1 MNKLWKVV
9 RVLLFAVFLS
19 VIAGAIFA
27 ILYGDEITK
36 IFVKEINKH
45 LEAKIEVGDMRFSML
60 KKFPA
65 ASLEFKDITIYTPTN
80 FTKKEDPR
88 FNNDT
93 VLIAENLFLQFSL
106 TDIFKKNYK
115 IKVIHI
121 KNGRIHIEVS
131 DNGEKNFIV
140 WKTTSDTETSKVK
153 LQLKDVRFTN
163 MEASY
168 FNRMNHSDFK
178 FFLNRLNMRGELSKD
193 SGRLDISSDLLI
205 RDLLIKK
212 TSYLKNM
219 NAVTSFKLQGVSG
232 NYDIIKG
239 KISVS
244 DLDFRIAGQ
253 FLTNPEKKMNLNII
267 GEKLDISNLV
277 NILPEKIS
285 KNINNYQGKGILSI
299 NSTLSGQYG
308 PGIVPHI
315 ESGFLITD
323 SEIKEKNTDYYL
335 KINKVSGS
343 FTNGSD
349 NKWLTTVLDINHYE
363 VNIGESILN
372 GRCVFTGFPNPI
384 IDFHASGEIDFSN
397 FIGFFNIKKI
407 EKCSGTIYTDIS
419 LSGKLTENRK
429 QGWEFL
435 INMDPSGYLEFDDVT
450 LKTTGSYFEF
460 NNVFGRLNLR
470 DKIMLDGIR
479 MNIGG
484 DEIQIDGKIGNVL
497 SQISGKDK
505 PLVLEATVRAEHFNP
520 SVFLDSLIQKD
531 EKNYNSK
538 PYIFPEN
545 FYMDLKL
552 HIGLLNYK
560 KFTANTFSGNL
571 LYKPGMLNFN
581 SVTFKSMKGNFSG
594 SSVVFQDINGQFLIR
609 TQSNLENINI
619 KELFYTFNNFGQKFI
634 TDKHVNGMLTG
645 EISFSSQWTNSLQ
658 IRKKKILAESS
669 VKITDGELIEFE
681 PMLGLARYINVSE
694 LKHIHFSELVN
705 RIIIRDEIITIS
717 QMDIHSSAFNISL
730 SGTHN
735 FDNNFS
741 YKTKVLLSEV
751 LAGKTKRIKSGTEEF
766 GEVEDDG
773 LGKTS
778 LYLSIAGNTDDY
790 KVSYDT
796 KTAMQKVKKDLN
808 NEKKELK
815 KILHQELGLFRKDTS
830 TYSSDN
836 LSNKNKFKIIWGE
849 PEKDSSKIDTI
860 PKSSFRIL
868 WEENDTSEINK
879 L

>member
-1 MNKLWKVV
+1 MNRLWKIF

-19 VIAGAIFA
+19 IIAGAIFA

-65 ASLEFKDITIYTPTN
+65 AALELKNITVYTPTN
-80 FTKKEDPR
+80 FTKKEKSR

-106 TDIFKKNYK
+106 TDLFKKNYL
-115 IKVIHI
+115 IKAIHV
-121 KNGRIHIEVS
+121 KNGHLNIEVS
-131 DNGEKNFIV
+131 NNNEKNFII
-140 WKTTSDTETSKVK
+140 WKTTNDTETSKVK

-163 MEASY
+163 MEAAY

-178 FFLNRLNMRGELSKD
+178 FFLNRLNLRGELSKD
-193 SGRLDISSDLLI
+193 SGRLEISSDLLI
-205 RDLLIKK
+205 RDLLINK
-212 TSYLKNM
+212 TSYLQNM
-219 NAVTSFKLQGVSG
+219 HAVTSFKLQVISG

-239 KISVS
+239 EISVS

-253 FLTNPEKKMNLNII
+253 LFTRPEKKMNLNII
-267 GEKLDISNLV
+267 GEKLDINNLV

-285 KNINNYQGKGILSI
+285 NNIINYHGKGTLNI
-299 NSTLSGQYG
+299 NSTLSGRYG
-308 PGIVPHI
+308 HGIIPHI
-315 ESGFLITD
+315 KSGFLLTD
-323 SEIKEKNTDYYL
+323 SEIKEENTGYYL
-335 KINKVSGS
+335 KIKKVSGS

-349 NKWLTTVLDINHYE
+349 NNRLTTVLDFNHYE
-363 VNIGESILN
+363 ANIGESLLN
-372 GRCVFTGFPNPI
+372 GRCVLTGFPNPI
-384 IDFHASGEIDFSN
+384 IDFDASGEIDFSN
-397 FIGFFNIKKI
+397 FIRFFNINKI
-407 EKCSGTIYTDIS
+407 EKCSGIIYTDIN

-429 QGWEFL
+429 HGWEFL
-435 INMDPSGYLEFDDVT
+435 QNLDPRGYIEFDNVS
-450 LKTTGSYFEF
+450 LKTTGSYIEF
-460 NNVFGRLNLR
+460 NNVYGRLDFK
-470 DKIMLDGIR
+470 DKVLLDGIR

-484 DEIQIDGKIGNVL
+484 DEIQIDGKIGNLL

-505 PLVLEATVRAEHFNP
+505 PLVLEATVHAEHFNP
-520 SVFLDSLIQKD
+520 SVFLDSLRQKD
-531 EKNYNSK
+531 KKNHDSK

-571 LYKPGMLNFN
+571 LYKPGMLNLN

-594 SSVVFQDINGQFLIR
+594 SSVVFQNINGQLLTR

-645 EISFSSQWTNSLQ
+645 EINFSSQWTNSLQ
-658 IRKKKILAESS
+658 IIKKNILAESS

-681 PMLGLARYINVSE
+681 PMLGLARYTNVSE

-705 RIIIRDEIITIS
+705 RIIIRDEIITIP
-717 QMDIHSSAFNISL
+717 QMDINSSAFNISL
-730 SGTHN
+730 SGTHH
-735 FDNNFS
+735 FDNTFS
-741 YKTKVLLSEV
+741 YKTKILLSEV
-751 LAGKTKRIKSGTEEF
+751 LAGKTNRKKSGTEEF
-766 GEVEDDG
+766 GEIEDDG
-773 LGKTS
+773 FGKTS
-778 LYLSIAGNTDDY
+778 LYLSINGNTDDY
-790 KVSYDT
+790 IVSYDT
-796 KTAMQKVKKDLN
+796 KTAMQEVKKNLN

-815 KILHQELGLFRKDTS
+815 KILNQELGLFRKDTS

-836 LSNKNKFKIIWGE
+836 LSNKTKFKIIWDE
-849 PEKDSSKIDTI
+849 SQKDSLVIDTI

-868 WEENDTSEINK
+868 WEENDTSEIK
-879 L
+879 

>member
-1 MNKLWKVV
+1 MNKLWKIV

-19 VIAGAIFA
+19 IIAGAIFA

-36 IFVKEINKH
+36 IFIKEINKH

-60 KKFPA
+60 KKFPSA
-65 ASLEFKDITIYTPTN
+65 ALEFKNITIYTPPN
-80 FTKKEDPR
+80 FTKNEDSR
-88 FNNDT
+88 FIHDA
-93 VLIAENLFLQFSL
+93 VLLAENLFLQFSL
-106 TDIFKKNYK
+106 TDLFKKNYI
-115 IKVIHI
+115 IKAIHI
-121 KNGRIHIEVS
+121 KNGNLHIEIS

-140 WKTTSDTETSKVK
+140 WKTTSDTATSKVK

-163 MEASY
+163 MKTRY
-168 FNRMNHSDFK
+168 FNRMNHSDFE
-178 FFLNRLNMRGELSKD
+178 FFINRLNMRGELSKN
-193 SGRLDISSDLLI
+193 SGRLEISSDLLI
-205 RDLLIKK
+205 RDLSINK
-212 TSYLKNM
+212 TSYLKNI
-219 NAVTSFKLQGVSG
+219 NAVTSFKLQAINS

-239 KISVS
+239 KISIS

-253 FLTNPEKKMNLNII
+253 FLTRAEKKMNLNII
-267 GEKLDISNLV
+267 GENLDISKLV
-277 NILPEKIS
+277 IILPEKIS
-285 KNINNYQGKGILSI
+285 NSIKNYQGKGVLNL

-308 PGIVPHI
+308 PGIIPHI
-315 ESGFLITD
+315 ESDFLITD
-323 SEIKEKNTDYYL
+323 GEIKEKNTDYYL

-343 FTNGSD
+343 ITNGSD
-349 NKWLTTVLDINHYE
+349 NKWLTTNLDINHYE
-363 VNIGESILN
+363 VNIGENILN
-372 GRCVFTGFPNPI
+372 GRCALTGFPNPI
-384 IDFHASGEIDFSN
+384 IDFQASGEIDFAKL
-397 FIGFFNIKKI
+397 IGFFDIKKI
-407 EKCSGTIYTDIS
+407 EKGSGTIYADIN
-419 LSGKLTENRK
+419 LSGKLAENKK

-435 INMDPSGYLEFDDVT
+435 QNLDPRGYLEFDNVY
-450 LKTTGSYFEF
+450 LKTKGSYFEF
-460 NNVFGRLNLR
+460 NNVNGRLKFE
-470 DKIMLDGIR
+470 DKILLDRII

-484 DEIQIDGKIGNVL
+484 DEIEIDGKIGNVL

-520 SVFLDSLIQKD
+520 SFFLDSLSKK
-531 EKNYNSK
+531 ESVNHGSK

-545 FYMDLKL
+545 FYMDLNL
-552 HIGLLNYK
+552 DIGLLDYK
-560 KFTANTFSGNL
+560 KFTANTFRGNL

-594 SSVVFQDINGQFLIR
+594 SSVVFQDINGQFLTR

-634 TDKHVNGMLTG
+634 TDKHINGMLTG

-658 IRKKKILAESS
+658 IIKKNILAESS

-705 RIIIRDEIITIS
+705 RIIIRDEKITIP

-730 SGTHN
+730 SGTHY
-735 FDNNFS
+735 FNNHFS

-751 LAGKTKRIKSGTEEF
+751 LAGKTKRIKPVTEEF
-766 GEVEDDG
+766 GEIKDDEF
-773 LGKTS
+773 GKTS
-778 LYLSIAGNTDDY
+778 LYLSIYGNTGDY

-796 KTAMQKVKKDLN
+796 KTAMLEVKKDLN

-815 KILHQELGLFRKDTS
+815 KILNQELGLFRKDTS
-830 TYSSDN
+830 NYSSDN
-836 LSNKNKFKIIWGE
+836 LSNKNKFKIIWDE
-849 PEKDSSKIDTI
+849 SQKDSSKIDTI

-868 WEENDTSEINK
+868 WEENDTTEIK
-879 L
+879 

>member
-1 MNKLWKVV
+1 MNKLWKIV

-19 VIAGAIFA
+19 IIAGAIFA

-36 IFVKEINKH
+36 IFIKEINKH

-60 KKFPA
+60 KKFPSA
-65 ASLEFKDITIYTPTN
+65 ALEFKNITIYTPPN
-80 FTKKEDPR
+80 FTKNEDSR
-88 FNNDT
+88 FIHDA
-93 VLIAENLFLQFSL
+93 VLLAENLFLQFSL
-106 TDIFKKNYK
+106 TDLFKKNYI
-115 IKVIHI
+115 IKAIHI
-121 KNGRIHIEVS
+121 KNGNLHIEIS

-140 WKTTSDTETSKVK
+140 WKTTSDTATSKVK

-163 MEASY
+163 MKTRY
-168 FNRMNHSDFK
+168 FNRMNHSDFE
-178 FFLNRLNMRGELSKD
+178 FFINRLNMRGELSKN
-193 SGRLDISSDLLI
+193 SGRLEISSDLLI
-205 RDLLIKK
+205 RDLSINK
-212 TSYLKNM
+212 TSYLKNI
-219 NAVTSFKLQGVSG
+219 NAVTSFKLQAINS

-239 KISVS
+239 KISIS

-253 FLTNPEKKMNLNII
+253 FLTRAEKKMNLNII
-267 GEKLDISNLV
+267 GENLDISKLV
-277 NILPEKIS
+277 IILPEKIS
-285 KNINNYQGKGILSI
+285 NSIKNYQGKGVLNL

-308 PGIVPHI
+308 PGIIPHI
-315 ESGFLITD
+315 ESDFLITD
-323 SEIKEKNTDYYL
+323 GEIKEKNTDYYL

-343 FTNGSD
+343 ITNGSD
-349 NKWLTTVLDINHYE
+349 NKWLTTNLDINHYE
-363 VNIGESILN
+363 VNIGENILN
-372 GRCVFTGFPNPI
+372 GRCALTGFPNPI
-384 IDFHASGEIDFSN
+384 INFQASGEIDFAKL
-397 FIGFFNIKKI
+397 IGFFDIKKI
-407 EKCSGTIYTDIS
+407 EKGSGTIYADIN
-419 LSGKLTENRK
+419 LSGKLAENKK

-435 INMDPSGYLEFDDVT
+435 QNLDPRGYLEFDNVY
-450 LKTTGSYFEF
+450 LKTKGSYFEF
-460 NNVFGRLNLR
+460 NNVNGRLKFE
-470 DKIMLDGIR
+470 DKILLDRII

-484 DEIQIDGKIGNVL
+484 DKIEIDGKIGNVL

-520 SVFLDSLIQKD
+520 SFFLDSLSKK
-531 EKNYNSK
+531 ESVNHGSK

-545 FYMDLKL
+545 FYMDLNL
-552 HIGLLNYK
+552 DIGLLDYK
-560 KFTANTFSGNL
+560 KFTANTFRGNL

-594 SSVVFQDINGQFLIR
+594 SSVVFQDINGQFLTR

-634 TDKHVNGMLTG
+634 TDKHINGMLTG

-658 IRKKKILAESS
+658 IIKKNILAESS

-705 RIIIRDEIITIS
+705 RIIIRDEKITIP

-730 SGTHN
+730 SGTHY
-735 FDNNFS
+735 FNNHFS

-751 LAGKTKRIKSGTEEF
+751 LAGKTKRIKPVTEEF
-766 GEVEDDG
+766 GEIKDDEF
-773 LGKTS
+773 GKTS
-778 LYLSIAGNTDDY
+778 LYLSIYGNTGDY

-796 KTAMQKVKKDLN
+796 KTAMLEVKKDLN

-815 KILHQELGLFRKDTS
+815 KILNQELGLFRKDTS
-830 TYSSDN
+830 NYSSDN
-836 LSNKNKFKIIWGE
+836 LSNKNKFKIIWDE
-849 PEKDSSKIDTI
+849 SQKDSSKIDTI

-868 WEENDTSEINK
+868 WEENDTTEIN
-879 L
+879 

>member
-1 MNKLWKVV
+1 MNRLWKIV

-19 VIAGAIFA
+19 IIAGAIFA

-45 LEAKIEVGDMRFSML
+45 LEAKIEVGYMRFSML

-65 ASLEFKDITIYTPTN
+65 AALELKNITVYTTTN
-80 FTKKEDPR
+80 ITKKEKFR

-93 VLIAENLFLQFSL
+93 VLIAESLFLQFSL
-106 TDIFKKNYK
+106 TDLFKRNYL
-115 IKVIHI
+115 IKAIHV
-121 KNGRIHIEVS
+121 KNGHLNIEVS
-131 DNGEKNFIV
+131 NNNEKNFII
-140 WKTTSDTETSKVK
+140 WKTTNDTETSKVK

-163 MEASY
+163 MEAAY
-168 FNRMNHSDFK
+168 FNRINHSDFK
-178 FFLNRLNMRGELSKD
+178 FFLNRLNLRGELSKD
-193 SGRLDISSDLLI
+193 SGRLEISSDLLI
-205 RDLLIKK
+205 RDLLINK

-219 NAVTSFKLQGVSG
+219 NAVTSFKLQVISG

-244 DLDFRIAGQ
+244 GLGFRIAGQ
-253 FLTNPEKKMNLNII
+253 LFTRPEKKMNLNII
-267 GEKLDISNLV
+267 GEKLDINNLV

-285 KNINNYQGKGILSI
+285 NNIINYHAKGVLNI
-299 NSTLSGQYG
+299 NSTLSGRYG
-308 PGIVPHI
+308 RGIVPHI
-315 ESGFLITD
+315 KSGFLLTD
-323 SEIKEKNTDYYL
+323 GEIKEENTGYYL
-335 KINKVSGS
+335 KIKKVSGS

-349 NKWLTTVLDINHYE
+349 NKWLTTVLDFNHYE
-363 VNIGESILN
+363 ANIGESLLN
-372 GRCVFTGFPNPI
+372 GRCVLTGFPNPI
-384 IDFHASGEIDFSN
+384 IDFDASGEIDFSN
-397 FIGFFNIKKI
+397 FIRFFNINKI
-407 EKCSGTIYTDIS
+407 EKCSGIIYTDIN

-429 QGWEFL
+429 RGWEFL
-435 INMDPSGYLEFDDVT
+435 QNLDPQGYIEFDDVG
-450 LKTTGSYFEF
+450 LKNAGSYIEF
-460 NNVFGRLNLR
+460 NNVYGRLDFK
-470 DKIMLDGIR
+470 DKVLLDGIR

-484 DEIQIDGKIGNVL
+484 DEMQIDGKIGNLL

-520 SVFLDSLIQKD
+520 SVFLDSLMQKD
-531 EKNYNSK
+531 KKNHDSK
-538 PYIFPEN
+538 PFIFPEN

-594 SSVVFQDINGQFLIR
+594 SSVVFQNINGQFLTR
-609 TQSNLENINI
+609 TQTNLENINI

-658 IRKKKILAESS
+658 IIKKNILAESS

-705 RIIIRDEIITIS
+705 RIIIRDEIITIP

-730 SGTHN
+730 SGTHH
-735 FDNNFS
+735 FDNTFS

-751 LAGKTKRIKSGTEEF
+751 LAGKTNRKKSGTEEF
-766 GEVEDDG
+766 GEIEDDG
-773 LGKTS
+773 FGKTS
-778 LYLSIAGNTDDY
+778 FYLSINGNTDDY
-790 KVSYDT
+790 IVSYDT
-796 KTAMQKVKKDLN
+796 KTAMQEVKKNLN

-815 KILHQELGLFRKDTS
+815 KILNQELGLFRKDTS

-836 LSNKNKFKIIWGE
+836 LSNKNKFKIIWDE
-849 PEKDSSKIDTI
+849 SQKDSLIIDTI

-868 WEENDTSEINK
+868 WEEDDTSGIK
-879 L
+879 

>member
-1 MNKLWKVV
+1 MNRLWKIV

-19 VIAGAIFA
+19 IIAGAIFA

-45 LEAKIEVGDMRFSML
+45 LEAKIEVGYMRFSML

-65 ASLEFKDITIYTPTN
+65 AALELKNITVYTTTN
-80 FTKKEDPR
+80 ITKKEKFR

-93 VLIAENLFLQFSL
+93 VLIAESLFLQFSL
-106 TDIFKKNYK
+106 TDLFKRNYL
-115 IKVIHI
+115 IKAIHV
-121 KNGRIHIEVS
+121 KNGHLNIEVS
-131 DNGEKNFIV
+131 NNNEKNFII
-140 WKTTSDTETSKVK
+140 WKTTNDTETSKVK

-163 MEASY
+163 MEAAY
-168 FNRMNHSDFK
+168 FNRINHSDFK
-178 FFLNRLNMRGELSKD
+178 FFLNRLNLRGELSKD
-193 SGRLDISSDLLI
+193 SGRLEISSDLLI
-205 RDLLIKK
+205 RDLLINK

-219 NAVTSFKLQGVSG
+219 NAVTSFKLQVISG

-244 DLDFRIAGQ
+244 GLGFRIAGQ
-253 FLTNPEKKMNLNII
+253 LFTRPEKKMNLNII
-267 GEKLDISNLV
+267 GEKLDINNLV

-285 KNINNYQGKGILSI
+285 NNIINYHGKGTLNI
-299 NSTLSGQYG
+299 NSTLSGRYG
-308 PGIVPHI
+308 HGIVPHI
-315 ESGFLITD
+315 KSGFLLTD
-323 SEIKEKNTDYYL
+323 SEIKEENTGYYL
-335 KINKVSGS
+335 KIKKVSGS

-349 NKWLTTVLDINHYE
+349 NKWLTTVLDFNHYE
-363 VNIGESILN
+363 ANIGESLLN
-372 GRCVFTGFPNPI
+372 GRCVLTGFPNPI
-384 IDFHASGEIDFSN
+384 IDFDASGEIDFSN
-397 FIGFFNIKKI
+397 FIRFFNINKI
-407 EKCSGTIYTDIS
+407 EKCSGIIYTDIN

-429 QGWEFL
+429 RGWEFL
-435 INMDPSGYLEFDDVT
+435 QNLDPQGYIEFDDVG
-450 LKTTGSYFEF
+450 LKNAGSYIEF
-460 NNVFGRLNLR
+460 NNVYGRLDFK
-470 DKIMLDGIR
+470 DKVLLDGIR

-484 DEIQIDGKIGNVL
+484 DEMQIDGKIGNLL

-520 SVFLDSLIQKD
+520 SVFLDSLMQKD
-531 EKNYNSK
+531 KKNHDSK
-538 PYIFPEN
+538 PFIFPEN

-594 SSVVFQDINGQFLIR
+594 SSVVFQNINGQFLTR
-609 TQSNLENINI
+609 TQTNLENINI

-658 IRKKKILAESS
+658 IIKKNILAESS

-705 RIIIRDEIITIS
+705 RIIIRDEIITIP

-730 SGTHN
+730 SGTHH
-735 FDNNFS
+735 FDNTFS

-751 LAGKTKRIKSGTEEF
+751 LAGKTNRKKSGTEEF
-766 GEVEDDG
+766 GEIEDDG
-773 LGKTS
+773 FGKTS
-778 LYLSIAGNTDDY
+778 FYLSINGNTDDY
-790 KVSYDT
+790 IVSYDT
-796 KTAMQKVKKDLN
+796 KTAMQEVKKNLN

-815 KILHQELGLFRKDTS
+815 KILNQELGLFRKDTS

-836 LSNKNKFKIIWGE
+836 LSNKNKFKIIWDE
-849 PEKDSSKIDTI
+849 SQKDSLIIDTI

-868 WEENDTSEINK
+868 WEEDDTSGIK
-879 L
+879 

>member
-1 MNKLWKVV
+1 MNKLWKIV

-19 VIAGAIFA
+19 IIAGVIFA

-36 IFVKEINKH
+36 IFVKEINKQ

-60 KKFPA
+60 KKFPGA
-65 ASLEFKDITIYTPTN
+65 ALELKNITVYTPTN
-80 FTKKEDPR
+80 FTKNEDSR
-88 FNNDT
+88 FINDT
-93 VLIAENLFLQFSL
+93 VLRAENLFLQFSL
-106 TDIFKKNYK
+106 IDLFRKNYL
-115 IKVIHI
+115 IKAIHI
-121 KNGRIHIEVS
+121 KNGNLHIEIS

-140 WKTTSDTETSKVK
+140 WKTTSDTTSSKVK
-153 LQLKDVRFTN
+153 LQLKDVLLTN
-163 MEASY
+163 IEASY
-168 FNRMNHSDFK
+168 FNRMNHSDFN

-193 SGRLDISSDLLI
+193 SGRLEISSDLLI
-205 RDLLIKK
+205 RNLSINKV
-212 TSYLKNM
+212 SYLQNM
-219 NAVTSFKLQGVSG
+219 NAVTSFKLQAANN
-232 NYDIIKG
+232 NYEIIKG

-244 DLDFRIAGQ
+244 DLDFQIAGR
-253 FLTNPEKKMNLNII
+253 FLTKPEKKMHLNII

-285 KNINNYQGKGILSI
+285 KNINNYQGKGILNIS
-299 NSTLSGQYG
+299 STLSGRYG
-308 PGIVPHI
+308 HGIAPHI
-315 ESGFLITD
+315 VSGFLITD
-323 SEIKEKNTDYYL
+323 SEIKEENSGYYL
-335 KINKVSGS
+335 KIKKVSGS
-343 FTNGSD
+343 FTNGSN

-372 GRCVFTGFPNPI
+372 GKCVLTGFPNPI

-397 FIGFFNIKKI
+397 FIGFFNIPKI
-407 EKCSGTIYTDIS
+407 EKCSGTIYTDIN
-419 LSGKLTENRK
+419 LSGNLAENRK

-435 INMDPSGYLEFDDVT
+435 QNSDPYGYLEFDDVSF
-450 LKTTGSYFEF
+450 KATGSYFEF
-460 NNVFGRLNLR
+460 NNVYGRLNFR
-470 DKIMLDGIR
+470 DQVFLDRIR
-479 MNIGG
+479 MNIGS
-484 DEIQIDGKIGNVL
+484 DEIQIDGKIGNLL

-505 PLVLEATVRAEHFNP
+505 PLVLEASVHAEHFNP
-520 SVFLDSLIQKD
+520 SVFLDSLS
-531 EKNYNSK
+531 KNDKKNHDSK

-552 HIGLLNYK
+552 HIGLLNYMK
-560 KFTANTFSGNL
+560 LSANTFNGSL
-571 LYKPGMLNFN
+571 LYKPGMLNLN

-594 SSVVFQDINGQFLIR
+594 SIVVFQDINGQFLTR

-658 IRKKKILAESS
+658 IIKKNILAESS

-705 RIIIRDEIITIS
+705 RIIIRDEIITIP

-730 SGTHN
+730 SGTHH

-766 GEVEDDG
+766 GEIEDDG
-773 LGKTS
+773 FGKTS
-778 LYLSIAGNTDDY
+778 LYLSITGNTDDY

-815 KILHQELGLFRKDTS
+815 KILNQELDLFRKDTS
-830 TYSSDN
+830 TYSSGN
-836 LSNKNKFKIIWGE
+836 LSNKNKFKIIWDE
-849 PEKDSSKIDTI
+849 SEKDSSIIDTL
-860 PKSSFRIL
+860 PKSSFMIL
-868 WEENDTSEINK
+868 WEENDTSEIK
-879 L
+879 

>member
-1 MNKLWKVV
+1 MNKLWKIV

-45 LEAKIEVGDMRFSML
+45 LEAKIEVGDIKFSML

-65 ASLEFKDITIYTPTN
+65 AALEFKNITIYTPTN
-80 FTKKEDPR
+80 STKKEDPR

-106 TDIFKKNYK
+106 TDLFKKNYI
-115 IKVIHI
+115 IKAIHI
-121 KNGRIHIEVS
+121 KNGNVHIEIS
-131 DNGEKNFIV
+131 DNGDKNFIV
-140 WKTTSDTETSKVK
+140 WKTTSNTETSKVK

-163 MEASY
+163 MEARY
-168 FNRMNHSDFK
+168 LNRMNHSDFK
-178 FFLNRLNMRGELSKD
+178 FLLNRLNMRGELSKD

-205 RDLLIKK
+205 RNILIRKI
-212 TSYLKNM
+212 SYLQNI
-219 NAVTSFKLQGVSG
+219 NAVTSFKLQAANN

-239 KISVS
+239 KIKVS
-244 DLDFRIAGQ
+244 DLNFQIAGQ
-253 FLTNPEKKMNLNII
+253 FLTTPEKKMNINII
-267 GEKLDISNLV
+267 GEKLDIGNLV

-285 KNINNYQGKGILSI
+285 KNINNYQGKGFLNI
-299 NSTLSGQYG
+299 NTTLSGRYG
-308 PGIVPHI
+308 RGIVPHI

-323 SEIKEKNTDYYL
+323 GEIKEENRDYYL
-335 KINKVSGS
+335 KIMKVSGS

-349 NKWLTTVLDINHYE
+349 NTWVTTVLDLNHYE
-363 VNIGESILN
+363 ASIGESVLN
-372 GRCVFTGFPNPI
+372 GRCVLTSFPNPI

-397 FIGFFNIKKI
+397 FIELFNIKKI

-419 LSGKLTENRK
+419 LSGKLAENRK

-435 INMDPSGYLEFDDVT
+435 QNLDPNGYLEFDDVT

-460 NNVFGRLNLR
+460 NNVYGRLNFSDNVL
-470 DKIMLDGIR
+470 LDGIR

-484 DEIQIDGKIGNVL
+484 DELQIDGKIGNIL

-505 PLVLEATVRAEHFNP
+505 PLVLEATIRAKHFNP
-520 SVFLDSLIQKD
+520 SFFLDSLRQKD
-531 EKNYNSK
+531 NPNHDSK

-545 FYMDLKL
+545 FFMDLKL
-552 HIGLLNYK
+552 RIGLLNYK

-571 LYKPGMLNFN
+571 LYKPGMLNLN
-581 SVTFKSMKGNFSG
+581 SVTFKSMKGYFSG
-594 SSVVFQDINGQFLIR
+594 SSVVFQDINGQFLTR

-658 IRKKKILAESS
+658 IIKKNILAESS

-681 PMLGLARYINVSE
+681 PMLGIARYINVSE

-705 RIIIRDEIITIS
+705 RIIIRDEIITIP

-730 SGTHN
+730 SGTHH
-735 FDNNFS
+735 FDNTFS

-751 LAGKTKRIKSGTEEF
+751 LAGKAKRIKSGTEEF
-766 GEVEDDG
+766 GEIEDDG
-773 LGKTS
+773 FGKTS
-778 LYLSIAGNTDDY
+778 LYLSIVGNTDDY

-796 KTAMQKVKKDLN
+796 KTAMQEVKKNLN

-815 KILHQELGLFRKDTS
+815 KILNQELGLFRKDTS
-830 TYSSDN
+830 TYSPDN
-836 LSNKNKFKIIWGE
+836 LSNKNKFKIIWDE
-849 PEKDSSKIDTI
+849 PQKDSSKFNAI
-860 PKSSFRIL
+860 PKSYFRIQ
-868 WEENDTSEINK
+868 WEENDTSEIK
-879 L
+879 

>member
-1 MNKLWKVV
+1 MNKLWKIV

-36 IFVKEINKH
+36 IFIKEINKH

-65 ASLEFKDITIYTPTN
+65 AALEFKNIIVYTPTN

-88 FNNDT
+88 FINDT
-93 VLIAENLFLQFSL
+93 VLTAENLFLQFSL
-106 TDIFKKNYK
+106 TDLFKKNYI
-115 IKVIHI
+115 IKAIHI
-121 KNGRIHIEVS
+121 RNGHLHIEIS

-140 WKTTSDTETSKVK
+140 WKTTSDTKTSKVK

-163 MEASY
+163 MEATY
-168 FNRMNHSDFK
+168 FNRLNHSDFK
-178 FFLNRLNMRGELSKD
+178 FLLNRLNMRGELSKD
-193 SGRLDISSDLLI
+193 SGRLEISSNLFIRNLI
-205 RDLLIKK
+205 INK
-212 TSYLKNM
+212 TSYLQGM
-219 NAVTSFKLQGVSG
+219 NAVTSFKLQAVSG

-253 FLTNPEKKMNLNII
+253 FLSNPEKKLNLNII

-285 KNINNYQGKGILSI
+285 KNIINYQGKGVLSI
-299 NSTLSGQYG
+299 NSTLSGSYG
-308 PGIVPHI
+308 HGIVPHI

-323 SEIKEKNTDYYL
+323 SEIKEENTGYYL
-335 KINKVSGS
+335 KIKKVSGN

-397 FIGFFNIKKI
+397 FTGFFNIKKI
-407 EKCSGTIYTDIS
+407 KKCSGKIYTDIS
-419 LSGKLTENRK
+419 LSGKLPENIK

-435 INMDPSGYLEFDDVT
+435 QNLDPRGYLEFDDVA

-460 NNVFGRLNLR
+460 SNVYGRLNFSDIVL
-470 DKIMLDGIR
+470 LDNIR

-484 DEIQIDGKIGNVL
+484 DELQINGKVGNAL
-497 SQISGKDK
+497 SQISGKDN
-505 PLVLEATVRAEHFNP
+505 PLVLEATIRAEHFNP
-520 SVFLDSLIQKD
+520 SVFLDSLSETD
-531 EKNYNSK
+531 NVKNDSK

-560 KFTANTFSGNL
+560 KFTASAFSGNL
-571 LYKPGMLNFN
+571 LYKPGMLNLN
-581 SVTFKSMKGNFSG
+581 SVTFKSMKGYFSG
-594 SSVVFQDINGQFLIR
+594 SSVVFQDINGQFLTR

-658 IRKKKILAESS
+658 IIKKNILAESS

-705 RIIIRDEIITIS
+705 RIIIRDEIITIP

-730 SGTHN
+730 SGTHH
-735 FDNNFS
+735 FDNSFS

-766 GEVEDDG
+766 GEIEDDG
-773 LGKTS
+773 FGKTS
-778 LYLSIAGNTDDY
+778 LYLSIVGNTDDY
-790 KVSYDT
+790 KVSHDT
-796 KTAMQKVKKDLN
+796 KTAMQEVKKDLN
-808 NEKKELK
+808 NEKKKLK
-815 KILHQELGLFRKDTS
+815 QILNQELGLFRKDTS

-836 LSNKNKFKIIWGE
+836 LSNKNNFKIIWDE
-849 PEKDSSKIDTI
+849 SQKDSSKIDTI

-868 WEENDTSEINK
+868 WEENDTSEIK
-879 L
+879 

>member
-1 MNKLWKVV
+1 MNRLWKIV

-19 VIAGAIFA
+19 IIAGAIFA

-65 ASLEFKDITIYTPTN
+65 AALELKNITVYTPTN
-80 FTKKEDPR
+80 ITKKEKNR

-93 VLIAENLFLQFSL
+93 VLIAESLFLQFSL
-106 TDIFKKNYK
+106 TDLFKRNYL
-115 IKVIHI
+115 IKAIHV
-121 KNGRIHIEVS
+121 KNGHLNIEVS
-131 DNGEKNFIV
+131 NNNEKNFII
-140 WKTTSDTETSKVK
+140 WKTTNDTETSKVK

-163 MEASY
+163 MEAAY

-178 FFLNRLNMRGELSKD
+178 FFLNRLNLRGELSKD
-193 SGRLDISSDLLI
+193 SGRLEISSDLLI
-205 RDLLIKK
+205 RDLLINK

-219 NAVTSFKLQGVSG
+219 NAVTSFKLQVISG

-239 KISVS
+239 EISVS
-244 DLDFRIAGQ
+244 GLGFRIAGQ
-253 FLTNPEKKMNLNII
+253 LFTRPEKKMNLNII
-267 GEKLDISNLV
+267 GEKLDINNLV

-285 KNINNYQGKGILSI
+285 NNIINYQGKGTLNI
-299 NSTLSGQYG
+299 NSTLSGRYG
-308 PGIVPHI
+308 HGIVPHI
-315 ESGFLITD
+315 KSGFLLTD
-323 SEIKEKNTDYYL
+323 SEIKEENTGYYL
-335 KINKVSGS
+335 KIKKVSGS

-349 NKWLTTVLDINHYE
+349 NKWLTTVLDFNHYE
-363 VNIGESILN
+363 ANIGESLLN
-372 GRCVFTGFPNPI
+372 GRCVLTGFPNPV
-384 IDFHASGEIDFSN
+384 IDFDASGEIDFSN
-397 FIGFFNIKKI
+397 FIRFFNINKI
-407 EKCSGTIYTDIS
+407 EKCSGIIYTDIN

-429 QGWEFL
+429 RGWGFLQNLDPQGY
-435 INMDPSGYLEFDDVT
+435 IEFDDVS
-450 LKTTGSYFEF
+450 LKNAGSYIEF
-460 NNVFGRLNLR
+460 NNVYGRLDFK
-470 DKIMLDGIR
+470 DKVLLDGIR

-484 DEIQIDGKIGNVL
+484 DEIQIDGKIGNLL

-520 SVFLDSLIQKD
+520 SVFLDSLMQKD
-531 EKNYNSK
+531 KKNHDSK
-538 PYIFPEN
+538 PFIFPEN

-594 SSVVFQDINGQFLIR
+594 SSVVFQNINGQFLTR
-609 TQSNLENINI
+609 TQTNLENINI

-658 IRKKKILAESS
+658 IIKKNILAESS

-705 RIIIRDEIITIS
+705 RIIIRDEIITIP

-730 SGTHN
+730 SGTHH
-735 FDNNFS
+735 FDNTFS
-741 YKTKVLLSEV
+741 YKTKILLSEV
-751 LAGKTKRIKSGTEEF
+751 LAGKTNRKKSGTEEF
-766 GEVEDDG
+766 GEIEDDG
-773 LGKTS
+773 FGKIS
-778 LYLSIAGNTDDY
+778 LYLFINGNTDDY
-790 KVSYDT
+790 IVSYDT
-796 KTAMQKVKKDLN
+796 KTAMQEVKKNLN

-815 KILHQELGLFRKDTS
+815 KILNQELGLFRKDTS

-836 LSNKNKFKIIWGE
+836 LSNKNKFKIIWDE
-849 PEKDSSKIDTI
+849 SQKDSSIIDTI

-868 WEENDTSEINK
+868 WEEDDTSGIK
-879 L
+879 